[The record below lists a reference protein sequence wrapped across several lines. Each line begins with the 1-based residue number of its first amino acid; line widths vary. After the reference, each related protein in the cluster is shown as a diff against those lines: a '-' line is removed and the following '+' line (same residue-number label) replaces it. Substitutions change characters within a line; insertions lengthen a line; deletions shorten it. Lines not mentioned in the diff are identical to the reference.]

1 MDAASAILTPLHFSV
16 TEQVGRVSPETGNL
30 FAYILLYSCCS
41 YADLHSRCVVH
52 HFLYCISYSSI
63 GIVQLEG
70 NLQDTA
76 SGSATLLESA
86 ESPTLPVERA
96 SVIKDVSNLVSI
108 VIKA

>member
-1 MDAASAILTPLHFSV
+1 M
-16 TEQVGRVSPETGNL
+16 
-30 FAYILLYSCCS
+30 
-41 YADLHSRCVVH
+41 
-52 HFLYCISYSSI
+52 
-63 GIVQLEG
+63 QLKV
-70 NLQDTA
+70 NQQDTA